1 MRFFRCLQKLLGV
14 PLRLGK
20 LLRLGL
26 PLVPLR
32 LSQVFKKML
41 KPVLATRFI
50 LQDMFPTHCFDRFA
64 LHL

>member
-1 MRFFRCLQKLLGV
+1 MRFIQCLQKRLGL

-20 LLRLGL
+20 LLRLGV

-41 KPVLATRFI
+41 KPVLATRFV
-50 LQDMFPTHCFDRFA
+50 L
-64 LHL
+64 